1 MNKTFQVII
10 LFFVLIALFFQACKD
25 KRKLDVDVSEID
37 INIQI
42 KRYGKSLFEINIEN
56 LQSELKKRQK
66 EYNFFLGANLDDT
79 TNIIKIR
86 DYLTDPVLINI
97 SKETFRQYPDL
108 NYLDKQL
115 TTAYKH
121 IKYYYPEN
129 NIPIVFSYISGLDY
143 EYPIKFLD
151 NVVVIA
157 LDMYLGAD
165 YKPYIKIGL
174 PSYKTKWMRREL
186 IVVDCMKEIALQKN
200 NLGDDNKTLLDKMIT
215 QGKILYFIDAMMPD
229 EPDTLKI
236 KYSEKQLEWCE
247 KNESNIWSYFIENK
261 LLYSTNNAV
270 INKFIVEGPFT
281 SIFSKESP
289 ARTSDFIG
297 WEIVKKYMN
306 NNKEITFEE
315 LMDETD
321 SQKILSKS
329 RYKPKK

>member
-1 MNKTFQVII
+1 
-10 LFFVLIALFFQACKD
+10 
-25 KRKLDVDVSEID
+25 
-37 INIQI
+37 
-42 KRYGKSLFEINIEN
+42 
-56 LQSELKKRQK
+56 
-66 EYNFFLGANLDDT
+66 
-79 TNIIKIR
+79 
-86 DYLTDPVLINI
+86 
-97 SKETFRQYPDL
+97 
-108 NYLDKQL
+108 L

-129 NIPIVFSYISGLDY
+129 NIPTVYSYISGLDY

-151 NVVVIA
+151 DVMIIA

-165 YKPYIKIGL
+165 YEPYIKIGL
-174 PSYKTKWMRREL
+174 PSYKTKWMSKEL
-186 IVVDCMKEIALQKN
+186 IVVDCIKEIALQKIN
-200 NLGDDNKTLLDKMIT
+200 FGKDNKTLLDKMIY

-261 LLYSTNNAV
+261 LLYSTNNSV

-297 WEIVKKYMN
+297 WGIVKKYMN
-306 NNKEITFEE
+306 NNKEITLKE

-321 SQKILSKS
+321 SQEILSKS
-329 RYKPKK
+329 RYKPNK